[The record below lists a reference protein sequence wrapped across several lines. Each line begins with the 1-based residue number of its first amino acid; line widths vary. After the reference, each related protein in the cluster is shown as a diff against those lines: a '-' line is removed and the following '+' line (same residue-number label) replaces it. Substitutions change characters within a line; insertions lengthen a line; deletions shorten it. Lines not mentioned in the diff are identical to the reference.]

1 VYKDLGGI
9 DENIIQPVQFQ
20 PKLIT
25 RLKEREIEL
34 NYFEKYTLQLEAL
47 SMKEIYRLIEE
58 RYLHDTEL
66 FV

>member
-1 VYKDLGGI
+1 MYKDLGGM
-9 DENIIQPVQFQ
+9 DESVIRPVEFQ

-25 RLKEREIEL
+25 RLREREIEL
-34 NYFEKYTLQLEAL
+34 SYFEKYTLQLEAL

-58 RYLHDTEL
+58 RYLHDIEL